1 MEHAPWEVMS
11 LVLLINQEL
20 KAQTKTSPIKNYAG
34 LGFQLVAFVIVLVYG
49 GDWAD
54 NYFKTDPI
62 LLLTGVFLAVF
73 GVIYLLISKF
83 K

>member
-1 MEHAPWEVMS
+1 
-11 LVLLINQEL
+11 L

-34 LGFQLVAFVIVLVYG
+34 LGFQLMAFVIVLVYV

-54 NYFKTDPI
+54 HYFSTYPI
-62 LLLTGVFLAVF
+62 FLLSGVFLAVF